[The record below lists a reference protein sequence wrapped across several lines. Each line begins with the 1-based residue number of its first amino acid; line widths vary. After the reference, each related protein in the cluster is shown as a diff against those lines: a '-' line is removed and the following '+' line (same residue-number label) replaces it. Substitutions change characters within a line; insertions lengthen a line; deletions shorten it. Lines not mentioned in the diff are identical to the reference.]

1 MAWNLF
7 TNTGSQKT
15 SGTVTAGVSTIASAS
30 SIAITSNSIH
40 LITGTTGI
48 SAMTGGVLG
57 SYVTLV
63 ASGQSTGVCV
73 VLNNG
78 TTANALSLRDSA
90 NFGIYAG
97 ESVTFVYNGTY
108 WVETSRNLKKIIDYA
123 QATSNVSITG
133 TSLASPTSIVAGSS
147 ITWDGS
153 TKILLEFYAIN
164 STKGTTSFSTGF
176 YEDGSNINQGSYMTA
191 SPYGFYYSAYR
202 ITPTAGSHTYSVKGC
217 VDAGSG
223 QVQCGVGGS
232 GTSAP
237 AYLRITRDA

>member
-1 MAWNLF
+1 LIA
-7 TNTGSQKT
+7 
-15 SGTVTAGVSTIASAS
+15 AGVSTVASAS
-30 SIAITSNSIH
+30 AIAVNTGYTI
-40 LITGTTGI
+40 LLTGTT
-48 SAMTGGVLG
+48 AVNTMTGGVTG
-57 SYVTLV
+57 GVVRLV
-63 ASGQSTGVCV
+63 ASAQSTGVCV
-73 VLNNG
+73 VLNNAA
-78 TTANALSLRDSA
+78 TSNALSLRDSA

-97 ESVTFVYNGTY
+97 ESVTFVYDGTK

-133 TSLASPTSIVAGSS
+133 TSLASPTSIVAGSAV
-147 ITWDGS
+147 TWDGS
-153 TKILLEFYAIN
+153 TKILLEFFAIN
-164 STKGTTSFSTGF
+164 STKGTTFFSTGF